1 LIFWPGKALV
11 KREISIR
18 AAVSEDRPA
27 FIGWAGSVEKW
38 FGPMVGVPEFEA
50 ALDAALAGQAA
61 LVACDPYGRLVGGI
75 LIAKEQR
82 EIGWLVVAEEGRGR
96 GAGTALLAAALE
108 LLGSGPVR
116 VETFAEGVPA
126 GVPALRLYR
135 QFGFLPTDI
144 IGATPAGIPT
154 RLLERPPG
162 MP

>member
-1 LIFWPGKALV
+1 M

-18 AAVSEDRPA
+18 AAVPEDRSA
-27 FIGWAGSVEKW
+27 FIGWAASVETW
-38 FGPMVGVPEFEA
+38 FGPMVGVPAFEA
-50 ALDAALAGQAA
+50 ALDAALAGGAG
-61 LVACDPYGRLVGGI
+61 LVACDPCGGLVGGI

-96 GAGTALLAAALE
+96 GAGAALLAAALE

-135 QFGFLPTDI
+135 RFGFLPTDL

-154 RLLERPPG
+154 RVLERSPG
-162 MP
+162 RP